1 MIKPLDCPVT
11 NKQFTRVREFMTSP
25 LITRRKWLLS
35 TCCLSLGMASCVTTE
50 TVEPV
55 AIDREPYPRDANEA
69 LARLKQGNQRF
80 MDDKPY
86 HIHEKSSWRSLLVKT
101 QKPFAAV
108 VGCSDSRVPP
118 ELIFDVGF
126 GDLFTI
132 RLAGNII
139 QEDVIGSLQYAVAH
153 LHTHLVIV
161 MGHEGCGAVTATV
174 EEMLDK
180 AEEPEHIESLIKSIK
195 PGLSKLDLKQDR
207 ESLLRAAVEANVRW
221 SMQQLFA
228 LPEAK
233 RALHEKHVI
242 LLGAV
247 YELNTGQVRFLD

>member
-1 MIKPLDCPVT
+1 M
-11 NKQFTRVREFMTSP
+11 
-25 LITRRKWLLS
+25 TRRQWLFGA
-35 TCCLSLGMASCVTTE
+35 CCLSLSMSSCVSSE

-55 AIDREPYPRDANEA
+55 AIDMEPYPRDANEA
-69 LARLKQGNQRF
+69 LARLIQGNQRF
-80 MDDKPY
+80 MADKPY
-86 HIHEKSSWRSLLVKT
+86 HIHEKSSWRSLLVKA
-101 QKPFAAV
+101 QKPYATV

-139 QEDVIGSLQYAVAH
+139 EEDVIGSLQYAVAH

-161 MGHEGCGAVTATV
+161 LGHEGCGAVTATL
-174 EEMLDK
+174 EEMLSK

-207 ESLLRAAVEANVRW
+207 DSLLRAAVEANVRW
-221 SMQQLFA
+221 SMKQLLA

-233 RALHEKHVI
+233 RAIEEKYVV
-242 LLGAV
+242 LQGAV
-247 YELNTGQVRFLD
+247 YELNTGRVRFLD